1 MKSRMLAVLA
11 LALAPAT
18 AAAQA
23 DVPQT
28 LRLEDALRIARTNNP
43 EYLKILND
51 EDVAASNIRRA
62 WGQLLPSVNTNMSW
76 NLNAS
81 TRVTGENDFG
91 EPVRLDDPVT
101 FRSSSANQGINM
113 GVTLF
118 DGGQNLRELSL
129 ARAEATSADARIASQ
144 QSLLASNV
152 TRAFYDAVQSL
163 RLVQV
168 EERNLAAA
176 QDRMERTEAQF
187 EIATANQVDMLGARR
202 SVLEAQ
208 RQLSTQRAN
217 AEKRRFLLTSQ
228 MGVEPATPF
237 DLDTS
242 VPEVFDPSTLDDDAL
257 VERARGV
264 HPRLREAE
272 AAVATARAR
281 SSTAR
286 GTRWPTIDASFGFS
300 RSTSRSG
307 FEAFGEVNPLNRGWG
322 GGVSLRLP
330 VFSGFNTSH
339 QIEVA
344 ETAERDALQDQRRMQ
359 LLVEQEIRSALVDLR
374 NAYEA
379 LQLATQI
386 AQITEERLVMA
397 EEQYRNAALDFL
409 QLQQLIDDNLNAQ
422 RLAVDA
428 QFTFITARATL
439 EEKLGG
445 PIRQ

>member
-1 MKSRMLAVLA
+1 MKSRILAVLA
-11 LALAPAT
+11 LVLAPAA
-18 AAAQA
+18 AAAQPE
-23 DVPQT
+23 VPQVLT
-28 LRLEDALRIARTNNP
+28 LEDALRIARANNP
-43 EYLKILND
+43 EYLKVLND
-51 EDVAASNIRRA
+51 EDVAASNVRRA
-62 WGQLLPSVNTNMSW
+62 WGQLLPSVNTSMSW
-76 NLNAS
+76 NLSSN

-101 FRSSSANQGINM
+101 FRSSSASQGINM
-113 GVTLF
+113 GLTLF

-129 ARAEATSADARIASQ
+129 ARAEATSAEARIASQ
-144 QSLLASNV
+144 QSLLASSV

-168 EERNLAAA
+168 EERNLQAA
-176 QDRMERTEAQF
+176 QARLERTEAQF

-217 AEKRRFLLTSQ
+217 AEKRRLLLTQQ
-228 MGVEPATPF
+228 MGVSPSTEF
-237 DLDTS
+237 ELDTS
-242 VPEVFDPSTLDDDAL
+242 VPEVFDPSTLSEEDLIA
-257 VERARGV
+257 RARAV

-281 SSTAR
+281 SATAR
-286 GTRWPTIDASFGFS
+286 GTRWPTIDASFGFN

-322 GGVSLRLP
+322 GGLSLRLP

-344 ETAERDALQDQRRMQ
+344 ETAERDAIQEQRRTQ
-359 LLVEQEIRSALVDLR
+359 LLVEQEIRAALIDLQ

-386 AQITEERLVMA
+386 AQLTDERLTMA
-397 EEQYRNAALDFL
+397 EEQYRNGALDFL
-409 QLQQLIDDNLNAQ
+409 QLQQLIDENLNAQ
-422 RLAVDA
+422 RQAVDA

-445 PIRQ
+445 PIGQ